1 MIAIWLRGIAAR
13 ASARLAGAIAGVA
26 LTVALI
32 GVLGAHVA
40 NSAATMTRQV
50 TAGVNVDWQVQLNHG
65 ADPAAVR
72 AAIFRATPVTVLKP
86 VYYADVA
93 AFEATQQGST
103 QTTGSGKV
111 VGLPPGYAAAF
122 PNEIRPNI
130 GAREGALLFQ
140 QTAANLHATVGDV
153 VTVRGIGVP
162 PIRVRID
169 GIVAMPD
176 IDTFFQ
182 AIGLPPGA
190 APQAPPDNV
199 LLLPEGRWHAAF
211 DRQSVVRP
219 DSTRLQYHVRIA
231 HDTLPPDP
239 LAAYNEV
246 TARAHNLEAR
256 VAGSAIVGDNLAAKL
271 LGANADALYARV
283 LFLFLGMPGVVL
295 AALLTIAVAGSG
307 GARRAREQALLRV
320 RGASTAQLLQFAAV
334 EAATV
339 ALGGVVVG
347 IAVVATFDGAALAT
361 QLGWIGLSAAC
372 GIVLGAGAVLVPA
385 WLAARNTTVAEA
397 RRAIGRP
404 TPPLWE
410 RLGLDVIALAIS
422 AVAFWQTARTGYQVV
437 LAPEGVPQ
445 ASVHYDAFLAPLFL
459 WLGAALLAARLMRL
473 ALERARPALRAALS
487 GTAGRLAGVV
497 AATLARRQR
506 LVTRGA
512 LLTGLAFAFGVS
524 TAVFNAT
531 YAAQSRVDAELT
543 NGADVTIT
551 GSTAAP
557 PSRILAQVRAIPGV
571 RAAEP
576 MQHRYAFVG
585 NDLQDLYGVNPR
597 TIGNATPMSD
607 AFFGN
612 KNAAATLAKLSAT
625 PDGVLVSEETVQ
637 TYQLRLGD
645 QLILR
650 LQDAR
655 THRYGPVRFHFVGV
669 SREFPTAPHDS
680 FLIANA
686 SYVAQQTHT
695 EAAEI
700 VLIRTDP
707 GAIRAVAAAAR
718 RLAAA
723 LPGATVTDIVQ
734 AQRTIGSTLTAVDV
748 RGLTAIELA
757 FAVLFVAAGTG
768 LMLALGFA
776 ERLRTFAVLSALG
789 ASARQLRAFLASEA
803 LTIVIPG
810 AVFGTALGFAVAQVL
825 VVILT
830 GVFDPP
836 PEALTVP
843 WGYLA
848 LLVLAA
854 GASSAAAVA
863 LVLRATGG
871 AVVGALRGL

>member
-1 MIAIWLRGIAAR
+1 MIAIWLRGIVRR
-13 ASARLAGAIAGVA
+13 ASGRLAGAIAGVA

-32 GVLGAHVA
+32 GTLGAHIA

-50 TAGVNVDWQVQLNHG
+50 AAGIGVDWQVQLNPG
-65 ADPAAVR
+65 VDPATVR
-72 AAIFRATPVTVLKP
+72 NAITRATPVTVIKP
-86 VYYADVA
+86 VRYADVA
-93 AFEATQQGST
+93 GFEATQQGTT

-122 PNEIRPNI
+122 ASEIRPNI

-162 PIRVRID
+162 PFRVRID

-199 LLLPEGRWHAAF
+199 LLLPERRWHAAF
-211 DRQSVVRP
+211 DRQAVVRP
-219 DSTRLQYHVRIA
+219 DTIRLQYHVRIA
-231 HDTLPPDP
+231 HDALPPDP

-256 VAGSAIVGDNLAAKL
+256 IAGNGIVGDNLAAKL

-295 AALLTIAVAGSG
+295 AALLTIAIAASG
-307 GARRAREQALLRV
+307 GSRRAREQALLRV
-320 RGASTAQLLQFAAV
+320 RGASSAQLLRFAAV
-334 EAATV
+334 EAIVV
-339 ALGGVVVG
+339 AAGGILAG
-347 IAVVATFDGAALAT
+347 AVVIALFDRSALRT
-361 QLGWIGLSAAC
+361 QPGWIAAAAAC
-372 GIVLGAGAVLVPA
+372 GFVLAAGAVLVPA
-385 WLAARNTTVAEA
+385 WIAARTTTVAEA
-397 RRAIGRP
+397 RRPIGRP
-404 TPPLWE
+404 TAPLWE
-410 RLGLDVIALAIS
+410 RLWLDALVLALA
-422 AVAFWQTARTGYQVV
+422 ALAYWQTARTGYQVV

-445 ASVHYDAFLAPLFL
+445 ASVHYDAFFAPLLL
-459 WLGAALLAARLMRL
+459 WLGTALLAARLVRL
-473 ALERARPALRAALS
+473 GLVRARPAVRAALS
-487 GTAGRLAGVV
+487 GAAGRLATVV
-497 AATLARRQR
+497 TATLARRQR
-506 LVTRGA
+506 LVIRGT

-543 NGADVTIT
+543 NGADVTISS
-551 GSTAAP
+551 STSAP
-557 PSRILAQVRAIPGV
+557 PSQLLLRARQIPGV

-576 MQHRYAFVG
+576 MLHRFAFVG
-585 NDLQDLYGVNPR
+585 NDLQDLYGIDPR

-612 KNAAATLAKLSAT
+612 NNAAATLAALAAT
-625 PDGVLVSEETVQ
+625 PDGILVSEETVQ
-637 TYQLRLGD
+637 TFQLHLGD
-645 QLILR
+645 LLMLR

-655 THRYGPVRFHFVGV
+655 THRYVPVRFRFIGV
-669 SREFPTAPHDS
+669 SREFPTAPKDS
-680 FLIANA
+680 FLVANA
-686 SYVAQQTHT
+686 SYVAKQTHSD
-695 EAAEI
+695 AAEI
-700 VLIRTDP
+700 LLLRTDP
-707 GAIRAVAAAAR
+707 GAVGSVASAAR
-718 RLAAA
+718 RLAAE
-723 LPGATVTDIVQ
+723 LPGATVTDIEQ

-748 RGLTAIELA
+748 RGLTALELA

-776 ERLRTFAVLSALG
+776 ERLRTFAVLAALG
-789 ASARQLRAFLASEA
+789 ASARQLRTFLASEA
-803 LTIVIPG
+803 VAIVVPG
-810 AVFGTALGFAVAQVL
+810 AVLGIALGFAVAQIL

-836 PEALTVP
+836 PAALTVP
-843 WGYLA
+843 WGYLGL
-848 LLVLAA
+848 LLV
-854 GASSAAAVA
+854 AAAASTAVA
-863 LVLRATGG
+863 VVLVLRATGS
-871 AVVGALRGL
+871 AVVSALRGL